1 MQALILAAGT
11 GSRLAP
17 ITDSVPKCMVPVN
30 GITMIEN
37 AIDALV
43 AAGIRKLVIGLGYKA
58 DVLRNYLATNFDDK
72 RLKGMTIEFAENPV
86 YDKTNNIYSLYLAR
100 EFFERDDTIL
110 LESDLFFDKK
120 IIKQIG
126 RAHV

>member
-58 DVLRNYLATNFDDK
+58 DVLRNYIATNFDDK
-72 RLKGMTIEFAENPV
+72 RLKGMTIEYA
-86 YDKTNNIYSLYLAR
+86 
-100 EFFERDDTIL
+100 
-110 LESDLFFDKK
+110 
-120 IIKQIG
+120 
-126 RAHV
+126 